1 MSTPRLSPRV
11 ARAVR
16 GVGFSLITVGVI
28 VLLFA
33 AYQLWGTGLQHA
45 RAQDDLESR
54 FDAELEAAADRGVTS
69 PTTEPETSASS
80 TATSSTSSTST
91 TALPPDVVDDL
102 LDPAA
107 GDPVARIEI
116 PAIDVDEIVV
126 HGVGVG
132 DLRKGPGHY
141 PDSAGFG
148 EPGNAAIAGHR
159 TTYGQPFHDLDQ
171 LEPGDRIDITTVR
184 GSFTYRVMA
193 HPDPDA
199 PEGSSAERGWFVVPA
214 TGVEVLDDMG
224 DDRLTLTACHPKFSS
239 RQRIIVT
246 AELVDEPIEPL
257 PAPDVAVEDES
268 SAAPESDFGEGL
280 EGEDDVLVPM
290 LVWSGAFLG
299 ALVATV
305 VIAGRWRRWT
315 TYLLAA
321 PLLAVLLF
329 FSFEQID
336 RYLPAY

>member
-1 MSTPRLSPRV
+1 MSPRA

-16 GVGFSLITVGVI
+16 TVGTTLITAGVI

-45 RAQDDLESR
+45 RAQDDLESQFTAQLR
-54 FDAELEAAADRGVTS
+54 EADEL
-69 PTTEPETSASS
+69 ASS
-80 TATSSTSSTST
+80 TTTTTERRTTGPST
-91 TALPPDVVDDL
+91 TTTVPEELVELIDVQ
-102 LDPAA
+102 P
-107 GDPVARIEI
+107 GDPVTRIEI
-116 PAIDVDEIVV
+116 PAIGVDEIVV
-126 HGVGVG
+126 HGVAVG

-159 TTYGQPFHDLDQ
+159 TTYGQPFHDLDL

-199 PEGSSAERGWFVVPA
+199 AEDDTAERGWFVVPA

-246 AELVDEPIEPL
+246 AELLDEPIDPL
-257 PAPDVAVEDES
+257 PDPPADVETDEV
-268 SAAPESDFGEGL
+268 AAPAPEADFGEGL
-280 EGEDDVLVPM
+280 DGEDDVLVPM
-290 LVWSGAFLG
+290 LVWSGAFLV

-305 VIAGRWRRWT
+305 VVATRWRRWP

-321 PLLAVLLF
+321 PVLAVLLF